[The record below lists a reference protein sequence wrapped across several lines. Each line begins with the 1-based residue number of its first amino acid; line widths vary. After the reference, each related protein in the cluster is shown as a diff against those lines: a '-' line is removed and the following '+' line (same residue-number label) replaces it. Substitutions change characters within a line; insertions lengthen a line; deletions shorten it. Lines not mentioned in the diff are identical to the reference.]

1 MIKLLFC
8 IIFISS
14 LCFAGYWNFIKNGVW
29 SPTSEGASCG
39 FWLDPT
45 NNTKITKDG
54 SNNVSN
60 WQDSCSS
67 SNFAQASGGLQPI
80 VTASAINGLQAM
92 AFTATKGLTGPANKY
107 VSTGAA
113 WTIALSGQVTYPAT
127 SVSTFIEFSDG
138 GGSDPCY
145 QISFSKNI
153 VGNTGYIGLDTGQSN
168 SAYAQLLYNATI
180 ANNTVFKLVITYSGS
195 SPTSTGSYEIW
206 YNGTSQTVTTNLGG
220 WNAGTTLTGT
230 VIGALGGYSTYGNA
244 SYTGDVMFFSKKDST
259 LTSNINT
266 YLSRWG
272 V

>member
-1 MIKLLFC
+1 MSLRAITVLGGPWTPLSE
-8 IIFISS
+8 SS
-14 LCFAGYWNFIKNGVW
+14 L
-29 SPTSEGASCG
+29 G

-45 NNTKITKDG
+45 DNSKITQA
-54 SNNVSN
+54 SNNVST
-60 WQDSCSS
+60 WTDKSS
-67 SNFAQASGGLQPI
+67 HAYTFNQASGGLQPI

-92 AFTATKGLTGPANKY
+92 AFTATKGLTGPANKF

-113 WTIALSGQVTYPAT
+113 WTIALSGQVTYAAT
-127 SVSTFIEFSDG
+127 SLSTFIEFSDG

-145 QISFSKNI
+145 QVSFSKNI

-168 SAYAQLLYNATI
+168 SAYAQLLYAATI

-230 VIGALGGYSTYGNA
+230 VVGALGGYSTYGNA
-244 SYTGDVMFFSKKDST
+244 SYTGDVMFFSSKSSG
-259 LTSNINT
+259 LTANINT
-266 YLSRWG
+266 FLSRWG